1 MDSTSILYLV
11 LFFLCLVASAFFSS
25 AETAFISLPR
35 TRVKHLVESGVI
47 GAERV
52 AKITEQPEKLLATVL
67 LCNNLFNVAAAA
79 LGTAI
84 AVSIWTDNEN
94 IGILV
99 ATIVVT
105 ILLLIFAEVTPK
117 TLAIRHPERMA
128 LLYVYPLGVITK
140 IAYPVAVG
148 LNWIA
153 SILTGGKAKV
163 PHSLVSEEEIRS
175 MISVGREEG
184 TVEEAEAE
192 LLHKVFVFGDR
203 TVREVMSPRPEVV
216 WIEKGTKLAD
226 FLGIYAE
233 HPHTR
238 FPVYQD
244 SFDTVVGILSIKDVL
259 MAQANSSL
267 DKKSVIDD
275 LVRPVLFVP
284 ETKRITH
291 LFAEMQSQGY
301 PMVVVIDE
309 FGVTSGIVTMEQLV
323 GEIVGEMG
331 DELVKADKDFEVI
344 DDRTIQI
351 DGGMHVEEANQE
363 LGLELPTGDYDTVA
377 GFLLS
382 LLGHIPREGEQL
394 RYGNLKLAVTQMRE
408 LRIEKILVTK
418 D

>member
-1 MDSTSILYLV
+1 MDGTSILYLV

-35 TRVKHLVESGVI
+35 TRVKHLVESRVI

-216 WIEKGTKLAD
+216 WIEKGTNLAD

-394 RYGNLKLAVTQMRE
+394 RYRNLKLAVTQMRE

>member
-47 GAERV
+47 GAGRV

-67 LCNNLFNVAAAA
+67 LCNNLVNVAAAA

-94 IGILV
+94 IAILV

-117 TLAIRHPERMA
+117 TLAIRYPERMA

-140 IAYPVAVG
+140 IAYPVAAG
-148 LNWIA
+148 LSWIA
-153 SILTGGKAKV
+153 SMLAGGKAKV
-163 PHSLVSEEEIRS
+163 PQSLVSEEEIRS

-184 TVEEAEAE
+184 TVEEAEAD

-267 DKKSVIDD
+267 DKKNVIDD

-284 ETKRITH
+284 ETKRIAQ

-309 FGVTSGIVTMEQLV
+309 FGVTSGIVTMGQLV
-323 GEIVGEMG
+323 AEIVGEMG
-331 DELVKADKDFEVI
+331 DELLKADKDFEVI

-351 DGGMHVEEANQE
+351 DGGMHVEEANVE
-363 LGLELPTGDYDTVA
+363 LGLGLPTGDYDTVA

>member
-1 MDSTSILYLV
+1 MDGTSILYLV

-35 TRVKHLVESGVI
+35 TRVKHLVESRVI

-140 IAYPVAVG
+140 IAYPVAAG

-216 WIEKGTKLAD
+216 WIEKGTNLAD

-394 RYGNLKLAVTQMRE
+394 RYRNLKLAVTQMRE

>member
-47 GAERV
+47 GAGRV

-67 LCNNLFNVAAAA
+67 LCNNLVNVAAAA

-94 IGILV
+94 IAILV
-99 ATIVVT
+99 ATLVVT

-140 IAYPVAVG
+140 IAYPVAAG
-148 LNWIA
+148 LTWIA
-153 SILTGGKAKV
+153 SILAGGKAKV

-259 MAQANSSL
+259 MAQASSSL
-267 DKKSVIDD
+267 DIKSVIDD

-284 ETKRITH
+284 ETKRIAQ

-309 FGVTSGIVTMEQLV
+309 FGVTSGIVTMGQLV
-323 GEIVGEMG
+323 AEIVGEMG

-351 DGGMHVEEANQE
+351 DGGMHVEEANEE
-363 LGLELPTGDYDTVA
+363 LGLGLPTGDYDTVA